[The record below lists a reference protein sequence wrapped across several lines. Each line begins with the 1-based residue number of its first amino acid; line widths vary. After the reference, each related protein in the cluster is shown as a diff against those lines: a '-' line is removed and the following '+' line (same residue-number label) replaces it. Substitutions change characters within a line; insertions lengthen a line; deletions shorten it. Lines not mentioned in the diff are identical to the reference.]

1 MKKGFVLLALLGL
14 AVTFGFADEYESFN
28 QSIEN
33 LDDATQKA
41 GGFWLRKVLQYI
53 PIVGLVIG
61 LGVGIYLGKQQ
72 ANQQQDGMKIA
83 LTIIGVTVA
92 GALAGV
98 AVDAFI
104 GAAAFQDAKTA
115 LTVAK
120 DEWLN
125 AVGMGGSKP

>member
-1 MKKGFVLLALLGL
+1 MKKGLILLAVLGL

-28 QSIEN
+28 QSIDN

-41 GGFWLRKVLQYI
+41 GGFWLRKVLQYL
-53 PIVGLVIG
+53 PVGGLVIG
-61 LGVGIYLGKQQ
+61 LGIGIYLGKQQ

-83 LTIIGVTVA
+83 LTILGVAVA
-92 GALAGV
+92 GTLAGI

-104 GAAAFQDAKTA
+104 GAAAFQDAKVA
-115 LTVAK
+115 LEVAR

-125 AVGMGGSKP
+125 AVGKSSK